1 MTRHQI
7 GGDFQSDKAV
17 TRVVLSIQSEGKQV
31 FSQMTLHCTS
41 LPQNGKLSTNHPKH
55 FLIKFDLLGPENTCS
70 ARSATPCNPPPPRPT
85 PTLQGPGHPDLPN
98 LPRNPIAISSQPFIP
113 KRTCPCEVASR
124 AADAADPC
132 SPLPSGYGHG
142 AGGTPDNNKN
152 ATHKKR
158 VVT

>member
-1 MTRHQI
+1 M
-7 GGDFQSDKAV
+7 GSFQQ
-17 TRVVLSIQSEGKQV
+17 TIQNT
-31 FSQMTLHCTS
+31 FSSSLISLALKTLA
-41 LPQNGKLSTNHPKH
+41 
-55 FLIKFDLLGPENTCS
+55 LLEVQH
-70 ARSATPCNPPPPRPT
+70 RATPPPRPT